1 MHRILEAVIDNSRV
15 TLCILLMVV
24 LAGSV
29 ARSTINVEADADITI
44 PLVMVV
50 IPHIGIS
57 PEDAD
62 RLIVRPMESE
72 VRSIEGVKEVSAF
85 ATEGAA
91 TLMLEFDIDFDSD
104 DAIAEVRAAVD
115 RGQSEIPG
123 TAEEPIIKG
132 ITISDFPVIAISLT
146 SDTVP
151 ERVRYNL
158 AVDLKYELESLPEVL
173 EARLSGHREELLEAV
188 IDPLQ
193 LEHYAVSQQEMFA
206 AVRNNNSLIAAGAMD
221 TGQGRFAIKVP
232 GLIESSADVFSL
244 PIKSNGDIVVTLDKI
259 AEVRRTF
266 KDRDSYTRVNG
277 KPALTVE
284 VLRRPGANVIDL
296 NQKVRELVAE
306 KTKSYPQD
314 LTVIFSQD
322 QSGFAKEQVSELQGN
337 IVTAMA
343 LVMVMV
349 VAAMGLRSG
358 KTPMVVDATAGLGRD
373 SFLLA
378 SLGAQ
383 VTMIER
389 SEKMHGLLVQGM
401 KRAAQEGSEFREIIG
416 RMTLLKGD
424 AKDLLLGMS
433 AEVIL
438 IDPMHP
444 PRTNSALV
452 KRELRQVREIVGT
465 DEDAADL
472 VMVALQNALSRVVL
486 KWPAKADPIT
496 GIQPC
501 SHQIVGKSTRY
512 DVFMLG

>member
-1 MHRILEAVIDNSRV
+1 MKLGVGELRVDFVSGAVAHRLRF
-15 TLCILLMVV
+15 
-24 LAGSV
+24 G
-29 ARSTINVEADADITI
+29 
-44 PLVMVV
+44 
-50 IPHIGIS
+50 G
-57 PEDAD
+57 
-62 RLIVRPMESE
+62 
-72 VRSIEGVKEVSAF
+72 G
-85 ATEGAA
+85 
-91 TLMLEFDIDFDSD
+91 
-104 DAIAEVRAAVD
+104 
-115 RGQSEIPG
+115 RGQ
-123 TAEEPIIKG
+123 A
-132 ITISDFPVIAISLT
+132 
-146 SDTVP
+146 
-151 ERVRYNL
+151 L
-158 AVDLKYELESLPEVL
+158 AK
-173 EARLSGHREELLEAV
+173 
-188 IDPLQ
+188 
-193 LEHYAVSQQEMFA
+193 
-206 AVRNNNSLIAAGAMD
+206 
-221 TGQGRFAIKVP
+221 
-232 GLIESSADVFSL
+232 
-244 PIKSNGDIVVTLDKI
+244 
-259 AEVRRTF
+259 
-266 KDRDSYTRVNG
+266 
-277 KPALTVE
+277 
-284 VLRRPGANVIDL
+284 
-296 NQKVRELVAE
+296 
-306 KTKSYPQD
+306 
-314 LTVIFSQD
+314 
-322 QSGFAKEQVSELQGN
+322 
-337 IVTAMA
+337 
-343 LVMVMV
+343 
-349 VAAMGLRSG
+349 AMGLRSG
-358 KTPMVVDATAGLGRD
+358 KTPMIVDATAGLGRD